1 MHMKL
6 SEVYYRDTLFLI
18 FQMLMKIF
26 TFYIFLFLHDQKSHS
41 VLVYRSLDAEK
52 NPWTE
57 HQDASGSR

>member
-6 SEVYYRDTLFLI
+6 SEVYYRDMLFLI

-26 TFYIFLFLHDQKSHS
+26 TLYIFLFLHDQKSHS
-41 VLVYRSLDAEK
+41 VLVCTSLDAEK

-57 HQDASGSR
+57 HQDASRSR

>member
-1 MHMKL
+1 MNMKL

-41 VLVYRSLDAEK
+41 VLVCRSLDAE

-57 HQDASGSR
+57 HQAASRSR